1 VRLNDETQ
9 FVVADIPGL
18 IEGASEGAGLGH
30 AFLRHIERTKLLV
43 HMIDASELEGRDA
56 VKDFDTINNELAKY
70 NPRLYERHQIC
81 VMNKTDLCTT
91 DEQIKRAEEI
101 EAAIKEKGYE
111 VLKISAATN
120 KGTDIL
126 VKRCAELLSKL
137 PDTVIMPE
145 AEEYAVYEHAEDER
159 FTVRKEGNIYYVEG
173 AWATKLVNSIN
184 IYNTESLRYFQ
195 RQLREKNVIEE
206 LEKAGIQEEDL
217 VVIDDFEFEYFR

>member
-1 VRLNDETQ
+1 
-9 FVVADIPGL
+9 
-18 IEGASEGAGLGH
+18 
-30 AFLRHIERTKLLV
+30 
-43 HMIDASELEGRDA
+43 M
-56 VKDFDTINNELAKY
+56 
-70 NPRLYERHQIC
+70 
-81 VMNKTDLCTT
+81 
-91 DEQIKRAEEI
+91 
-101 EAAIKEKGYE
+101 
-111 VLKISAATN
+111 
-120 KGTDIL
+120 